1 MSQSGILNRNSS
13 PPAVATSYVT
23 DAGTAIPAANILN
36 VLGAGGTTTSGAGNT
51 ITITSAGAG
60 AFTWHVISASQAL
73 AVNNG
78 YFCAAP
84 GGALSLSLPAVS
96 AIGDT
101 IAVSLVGATSWTIT
115 QGAGQEISYGDLVT
129 TNGVGGSVSSTKQG
143 DTITF
148 VCNVAN
154 IDWTI
159 TSSIGNPTLV

>member
-1 MSQSGILNRNSS
+1 MSQSGILNTGVS
-13 PPAVATSYVT
+13 PPAVATQYVT

-51 ITITSAGAG
+51 VTITSAGGGGLA
-60 AFTWHVISASQAL
+60 WNVITASQTL

-84 GGALSLSLPAVS
+84 GGALALALPAVS
-96 AIGDT
+96 AVGDT

-115 QGAGQEISYGDLVT
+115 QGVGQEMSYGNLVT
-129 TNGVGGSVSSTKQG
+129 TNGVGGSVTSTEQG
-143 DTITF
+143 DTIMF

-154 IDWTI
+154 VDWTI
-159 TSSIGNPTLV
+159 ISSVGNPTLV